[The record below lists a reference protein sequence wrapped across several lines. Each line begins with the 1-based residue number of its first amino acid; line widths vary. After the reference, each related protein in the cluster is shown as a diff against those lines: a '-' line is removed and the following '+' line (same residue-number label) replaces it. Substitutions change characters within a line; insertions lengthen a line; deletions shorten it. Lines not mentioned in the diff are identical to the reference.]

1 MDLILWRHA
10 EAEEGGPDLER
21 RLTPKGRKQAK
32 RVAAWLLQRLPSK
45 FALLSSPALRARQT
59 AEALELRTK
68 LVEQLAP
75 GAGVSDV
82 LEAVDWV
89 NVVPLTSDDEVVFIE
104 LHRHGTDRPS
114 LEIPGGMIDPED
126 PSPIFAA
133 AREMQEETGY
143 ASDALEPLGVVH
155 PNPAIQANRCFSFL
169 AKDARLVGPPS
180 PDEGEDIRV
189 VRYPLQDVPALIAE
203 GKITHALVVTCFYW
217 LYQREGRFIP

>member
-1 MDLILWRHA
+1 MTGRWKTSERETLVTTPVFTVRRDRK
-10 EAEEGGPDLER
+10 ERERSGGRSRD
-21 RLTPKGRKQAK
+21 
-32 RVAAWLLQRLPSK
+32 
-45 FALLSSPALRARQT
+45 FY
-59 AEALELRTK
+59 
-68 LVEQLAP
+68 
-75 GAGVSDV
+75 V